1 MSPFVMPSSANQIFS
16 ALLTATPPIVSVVIS
31 PTPSSSCLALLP
43 GDLARTLV
51 GAQPEERGLPQLP
64 VGGPFGERDL
74 SDKHGLHPR
83 RVLHAGRGLERR
95 GAPAPAPEL
104 RPPGA
109 GRGVG
114 VARAPPAGVPG
125 ARAGEEAAEERAAPR
140 ATSPPRRRSAADE
153 HS

>member
-16 ALLTATPPIVSVVIS
+16 ALVTATPPIVSVVIS

-95 GAPAPAPEL
+95 VARAQAPEL
-104 RPPGA
+104 RPEVA
-109 GRGVG
+109 ERVVR
-114 VARAPPAGVPG
+114 VARAHLAGVPE
-125 ARAGEEAAEERAAPR
+125 ARSVEETDEERAELG
-140 ATSPPRRRSAADE
+140 ATSLRRRVSADDE
-153 HS
+153 L